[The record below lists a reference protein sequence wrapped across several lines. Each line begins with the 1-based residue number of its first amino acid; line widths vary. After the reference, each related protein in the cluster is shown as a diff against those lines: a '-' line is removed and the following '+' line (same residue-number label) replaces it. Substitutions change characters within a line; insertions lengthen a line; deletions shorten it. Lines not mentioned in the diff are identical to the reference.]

1 MNHKTYHVIV
11 DRPLGSSHPTY
22 KDMIYPLNYGYIKEY
37 MAGDNDYQDAYVLGE
52 NQQLKTFDGILI
64 AIIHRK
70 NDNEDK
76 WVVAK
81 KGTSYSKEDIF
92 EAVYFQEQ
100 YFDFEIEMI

>member
-1 MNHKTYHVIV
+1 MVNKIFHVII
-11 DRPLGSSHPTY
+11 DRPLGSRHPIY

-37 MAGDNDYQDAYVLGE
+37 MAGDDDYQDAYILGE
-52 NQQLKTFDGILI
+52 NVPLKTFDGILI

-81 KGTSYSKEDIF
+81 EGNFYSEEDIKK
-92 EAVYFQEQ
+92 AVYFQEQ
-100 YFDFEIEMI
+100 YFDIEIEMI